1 VNATLKNEDALFWFW
16 LDELIEDDEDE
27 EDC

>member
-1 VNATLKNEDALFWFW
+1 MSAMLENEDALFWFW